1 MKKFII
7 PIASLLFAGLF
18 ATFSTAHGFKAGD
31 IEIGH
36 PHARAMVPGAKVG
49 GGYMNITNNGSTD
62 DRLVSVSSD
71 RAASAEVHLMSVDG
85 GVMTMRPVSGGL
97 VVPAGKTVELKPG
110 GYHIMFMSVTQ
121 PFKAGEMIKAT
132 LTFEKAGAVDVEFSV
147 GNAGGPSGGGDHSTM
162 DHKNMDHTDMGG
174 MDMSKPQ

>member
-7 PIASLLFAGLF
+7 IMTGLLFAGLF
-18 ATFSTAHGFKAGD
+18 ATFAAAHGFKVGD

-49 GGYMNITNNGSTD
+49 GGYMKITNNGNAD
-62 DRLVSVSSD
+62 DRLVSVICD

-97 VVPAGKTVELKPG
+97 AIPAGTTVELKPG
-110 GYHIMFMSVTQ
+110 GYHIMFMSVAQ
-121 PFKAGEMIKAT
+121 PFKSGEMIKAT

-147 GNAGGPSGGGDHSTM
+147 GNAGGAGDHSTM
-162 DHKNMDHTDMGG
+162 DHKDMGG

>member
-7 PIASLLFAGLF
+7 PIAGLLFAGLF
-18 ATFSTAHGFKAGD
+18 ATLATAHGFKAGD

-49 GGYMNITNNGSTD
+49 GGYMKITNNGSTD
-62 DRLVSVSSD
+62 DKLVSVTSD

-147 GNAGGPSGGGDHSTM
+147 GNAGGSGGAGDHSTM
-162 DHKNMDHTDMGG
+162 DHKDMEHKDMGG

>member
-7 PIASLLFAGLF
+7 LMTGLLFAGLL
-18 ATFSTAHGFKAGD
+18 ATFAAAHGFKVGD

-49 GGYMNITNNGSTD
+49 GGYMKITNNGNAD
-62 DRLVSVSSD
+62 DRLVSVICD
-71 RAASAEVHLMSVDG
+71 RAASAEVHLMSVDA

-97 VVPAGKTVELKPG
+97 TIPAGKTVDLKPG
-110 GYHIMFMSVTQ
+110 GYHIMFMSVAQ
-121 PFKAGEMIKAT
+121 PFKSGEMIKAT
-132 LTFEKAGAVDVEFSV
+132 LTFEKAGAVEVEFAV
-147 GNAGGPSGGGDHSTM
+147 GNAGGSNEGGDHSDM
-162 DHKNMDHTDMGG
+162 DHSDMGG

>member
-1 MKKFII
+1 MKKFIN
-7 PIASLLFAGLF
+7 PIAALFFAGLF
-18 ATFSTAHGFKAGD
+18 ATFATAHGFKVGD

-49 GGYMNITNNGSTD
+49 GGYMKITNNGATD
-62 DRLVSVSSD
+62 DKLVSVTSD

-97 VVPAGKTVELKPG
+97 LVPAGKMVELKPG
-110 GYHIMFMSVTQ
+110 GYHIMFMSVAQ

-132 LTFEKAGAVDVEFSV
+132 LTFEKAGAVDVEFAV
-147 GNAGGPSGGGDHSTM
+147 GNAGGSSQGDGGG
-162 DHKNMDHTDMGG
+162 HTDMGG